1 MQRRSLLAATIALLA
16 GGLRT
21 DTTAKTASSSMPESR
36 FIAWPVFAKTTPGIP
51 TLDGHTDTVPDIV
64 GRIGAND
71 LVVFTE
77 GNHFPVL
84 FGGEV
89 MQLFRDWAK
98 ADRRFANIRLVD
110 IAVVTL
116 PQPIIVAALRQG
128 ALKLGNAIIEVS
140 ARSGFYPDIIMAGE
154 SPLRDLR
161 RDGIVPA
168 QARLFARNR
177 GLALLVRRGNPLG
190 IASLADL
197 QNPQVRIVMASAT
210 EPGARGQYIHALEA
224 LMGEGET
231 KATLARETV
240 TFEGRLG
247 IQHRDILEALAK
259 NQANVGIIFAHLA
272 RYYARTFPDLVEM
285 IEIPGAERFSSTIAL
300 TAAAAPLHPHAATAF
315 EEFFLGIAR
324 GLYPRYGFAAMLPE
338 EYDRKLDLNA

>member
-1 MQRRSLLAATIALLA
+1 MQRRSLLAAFGALLA

-21 DTTAKTASSSMPESR
+21 DTTARTASSMTESR
-36 FIAWPVFAKTTPGIP
+36 FIAWPVFARTTPGMP
-51 TLDGHTDTVPDIV
+51 TINGHTDTVPDIV

-89 MQLFRDWAK
+89 MQPFRDWAK
-98 ADRRFANIRLVD
+98 ADRRFANVRLED

-128 ALKLGNAIIEVS
+128 GLKLGNAIIEVS
-140 ARSGFYPDIIMAGE
+140 ARSGFYPDIVMAGE

-190 IASLADL
+190 IASIADL

-210 EPGARGQYIHALEA
+210 EPGARGQYIQALEV
-224 LMGEGET
+224 LMGEGEA
-231 KATLARETV
+231 KAMLARETV

-285 IEIPGAERFSSTIAL
+285 IEVPGADRFSSTIAL
-300 TAAAAPLHPHAATAF
+300 TAAAAPLHPHAAIAF

-324 GLYPRYGFAAMLPE
+324 SLYPRYGFAAMVAE